1 MESKREIRVGL
12 SISLTGRFSAQ
23 GREALDGLRLWQS
36 YVNGRGGITIGQAA
50 TQPVQL
56 VFYDD
61 QSRASLARENAL
73 RLLRQDRVDVLFG
86 PYSSGLT
93 MTVAEVARQHGKA
106 LWNHGG
112 SSDEI
117 FNRSS
122 KHVVSTPTPA
132 SDYLRDLPRR
142 LSRATPAPRKI
153 RIVHSARG
161 TFASHV
167 ARGVVQAATCESAV
181 ELTSYSTLDVDVVV
195 RELCASRPEI
205 LVLAGDFEQEIQI
218 MRARQRWPGSI
229 QTVAAVAAGVRA
241 FGDELGCAA
250 MGVIGPTQWE
260 AHASHFADI
269 GPDAVW
275 FVRNFRGQF
284 GRQPEYIAAGSFAV
298 GLIFEEC
305 VRHAGSLQDSDVLA
319 AAAELDCFTL
329 YGRFRLASGGGR
341 QVGHRILLV
350 QWDQGHKV
358 LLPATGPPRTPVH

>member
-1 MESKREIRVGL
+1 MESKREILVGL

-23 GREALDGLRLWQS
+23 GRQALDGLRLWQS
-36 YVNGRGGITIGQAA
+36 YVNGRDGITIGQAA
-50 TQPVQL
+50 TQSVQL

-73 RLLRQDRVDVLFG
+73 RLLRQDRVDALFG

-93 MTVAEVARQHGKA
+93 MTVAEVAREHRKV

-117 FNRSS
+117 LNRGWQ
-122 KHVVSTPTPA
+122 HVVGTPTPA

-142 LSRATPAPRKI
+142 LARPAPAPRKI
-153 RIVHSARG
+153 CIVHSPRG

-167 ARGVVQAATCESAV
+167 ARGVVQAASSEYSV
-181 ELTSYSTLDVDVVV
+181 QLTSYSTLDVDVLVQ
-195 RELCASRPEI
+195 ELRASRPDI

-218 MRARQRWPGSI
+218 MRARQRWPASI
-229 QTVAAVAAGVRA
+229 QTVAAVAAGVHA
-241 FGDELGCAA
+241 FRDELGRAA
-250 MGVIGPTQWE
+250 LGVIGPSQWE
-260 AHASHFADI
+260 AHASFPADI
-269 GPDAVW
+269 GPDAAW
-275 FVRNFRGQF
+275 FVRNFQERF
-284 GRQPEYIAAGSFAV
+284 GRQPEYTAAGSFAV

-305 VRHAGSLQDSDVLA
+305 VRHAGSLQDSDLLA

-329 YGRFRLASGGGR
+329 YGGFRLDSASGR

-350 QWDQGHKV
+350 QWDQNHKV
-358 LLPATGPPRTPVH
+358 LLPATEPPTRL